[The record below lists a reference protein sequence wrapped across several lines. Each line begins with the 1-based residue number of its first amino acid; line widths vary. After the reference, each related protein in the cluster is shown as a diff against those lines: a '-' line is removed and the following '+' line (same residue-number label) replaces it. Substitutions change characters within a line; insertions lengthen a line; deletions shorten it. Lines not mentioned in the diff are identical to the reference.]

1 MNGVMMLNG
10 AEPREV
16 LQTLI
21 EKETPAIMSYLSKG
35 KWHVVKVLPDCLGDS
50 SFEVEVSPRIKPHP
64 MNIHIDQL
72 VGMSIKYGYGKFIF
86 ESRVI
91 GLEPSSEPAGGGRI
105 ILTVPENIEMVQRRS
120 YFRVEVPAMLDVN
133 VLLWHNRRLNNRT
146 LAVPERCWQGKLVD
160 ISAGGVQIA
169 LEAAQQP
176 DFRKGQFIRLQFTPM
191 PDEAS
196 LTFGAQVRSI
206 LPTADDKYVCFGL
219 QTVGLEASA
228 EGRLI
233 LQRLCNIAE
242 RYHQINQSSARQQ
255 DFQRTTI

>member
-1 MNGVMMLNG
+1 MNEVMTLNG

-21 EKETPAIMSYLSKG
+21 GGKAPAIMSYLSKG
-35 KWHVVKVLPDCLGDS
+35 KWHVVKVLPDCLGGGR
-50 SFEVEVSPRIKPHP
+50 FEVEVSPRIKPHP
-64 MNIHIDQL
+64 MNIHIDQS
-72 VGMSIKYGYGKFIF
+72 VGMSIKYGYGKFVF
-86 ESRVI
+86 ETRVV
-91 GLEPSSEPAGGGRI
+91 GLEPSSELAGSGRL
-105 ILTVPENIEMVQRRS
+105 ILAVPERIEMVQRRS
-120 YFRVEVPAMLDVN
+120 YFRVEVPAMLEVN
-133 VLLWHNRRLNNRT
+133 VLLWHRRHQNNDA
-146 LAVPERCWQGKLVD
+146 LSAPERCWRGKLVD

-169 LEAAQQP
+169 LDAAQQP

-196 LTFGAQVRSI
+196 LTFGGQVRSI

-228 EGRLI
+228 EGRLV

-255 DFQRTTI
+255 DFQRTTL